1 MYPYSFTFFN
11 VDFIFFLVDF
21 AAVDGRIV
29 PLDGDSYS
37 LEEEV
42 IESYEWN
49 DPDEG
54 IENGFLVVVIGDV
67 MRMNYKR

>member
-1 MYPYSFTFFN
+1 MEELFRWMEIAM
-11 VDFIFFLVDF
+11 V
-21 AAVDGRIV
+21 
-29 PLDGDSYS
+29 